1 MADQE
6 QGVDQALRKA
16 GDGTITPESYKKI
29 AELLGVKLQF
39 IYTCRRKG
47 FFPPERARVVSDAYG
62 IPLSELVSAPVR
74 ALLNATS
81 N

>member
-1 MADQE
+1 MRD
-6 QGVDQALRKA
+6 GVDAALKKA
-16 GDGTITPESYKKI
+16 DPATNGDITPESYKKI

-62 IPLSELVSAPVR
+62 VPVSDLVSPQVA
-74 ALLNATS
+74 ALLNSAS
-81 N
+81 